1 MELLVI
7 AIIAV
12 AAFALVL
19 IPLFR
24 RGPRGDE
31 EREFSV
37 DARSNATFA
46 PLGAGPA
53 TALADVTEHEGHTVA
68 VDDIEREV
76 LRYRT
81 AVRAG
86 TICRKCGQANPAD
99 SLFCFEC
106 GAQLQRADAKEF
118 E

>member
-7 AIIAV
+7 AVIAV

-24 RGPRGDE
+24 RGPRGDD
-31 EREFSV
+31 EREFSTE
-37 DARSNATFA
+37 ARSTAAFA
-46 PLGAGPA
+46 PIGAGPVA
-53 TALADVTEHEGHTVA
+53 PLADVAEPDAHVLA

-76 LRYRT
+76 LRYRS

-86 TICRKCGQANPAD
+86 TMCGKCGQANPAD